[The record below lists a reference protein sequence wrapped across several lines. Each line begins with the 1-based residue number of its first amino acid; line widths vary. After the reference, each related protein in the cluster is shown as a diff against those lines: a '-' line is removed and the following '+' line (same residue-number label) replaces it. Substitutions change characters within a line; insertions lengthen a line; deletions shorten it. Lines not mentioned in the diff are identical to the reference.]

1 MYLLESV
8 EIRLEWTRPEQLD
21 LFVKKMTWILSM
33 EMKNMEDNLRDMNEL
48 EVKGLSDRLAVVYKG
63 LQEVK
68 SEPSVFLLDGQ

>member
-1 MYLLESV
+1 
-8 EIRLEWTRPEQLD
+8 
-21 LFVKKMTWILSM
+21 M
-33 EMKNMEDNLRDMNEL
+33 EMKNMEENLRDMNEL